1 MDLKGLKINVIGDS
15 ISEGVGASCRE
26 NGYCDVLAR
35 KTGAVVR
42 NYGVSGSRIANQCIE
57 RPWFIPHLDSYVVRS
72 GTMDRDADV
81 ILVFGGSNDFGHG
94 DAPFGEFLSDDDFTF
109 CGAMNVLIKKLVR
122 LFPDAEIVIM
132 TPLHRLSEDATVNDI
147 GLPCRVLK
155 EYVEMEKKYAEY
167 YSLPLLDLWSVS
179 GMQPADP
186 VLKERFM
193 PDGLHPNDRGHERL
207 ADRIISFLSAL

>member
-26 NGYCDVLAR
+26 NGYCDVLTR

-72 GTMDRDADV
+72 ETMDRDADV

-94 DAPFGEFLSDDDFTF
+94 DAPFGDDQIFQRVLDAYTNAFEEGLIKIRQDGDDDDRRRRERNAFDNF
-109 CGAMNVLIKKLVR
+109 WKQA
-122 LFPDAEIVIM
+122 
-132 TPLHRLSEDATVNDI
+132 
-147 GLPCRVLK
+147 
-155 EYVEMEKKYAEY
+155 MEKYLAE
-167 YSLPLLDLWSVS
+167 
-179 GMQPADP
+179 
-186 VLKERFM
+186 E
-193 PDGLHPNDRGHERL
+193 
-207 ADRIISFLSAL
+207 

>member
-26 NGYCDVLAR
+26 NGYC
-35 KTGAVVR
+35 
-42 NYGVSGSRIANQCIE
+42 GSRIANQCIE

-72 GTMDRDADV
+72 ETMDRDADV

-155 EYVEMEKKYAEY
+155 DYVEMEKKYAEY

-186 VLKERFM
+186 VIKERFM